1 MPRVTL
7 SLLLNIFSLSLG
19 YLTVLVLIL
28 TRSSILLKSL
38 LPLHSCSNV
47 LSILL
52 TESAYL
58 EFSLN
63 FILFLIIILIIITC
77 NHLSLRY
84 DVLLLDFFMLTNV
97 NREVQILIR
106 FLLQAVAEVIIR
118 VLILVSEIELRV

>member
-28 TRSSILLKSL
+28 THSSILLKSL
-38 LPLHSCSNV
+38 LPLHGCSNV

-58 EFSLN
+58 HFCLN